1 MKVAIEFKHVYKR
14 FEGREKPAVCDANF
28 QVEEGNF
35 VTILGTSGSGKTTLL
50 KMTNGLIP
58 ATEGDIEFMGENIK
72 NIPMNEYRRKIGY
85 VIQQAG
91 LFPHKTVYENIATIP
106 KLMKWDKQR
115 IDSRVDELLRMVQL
129 DPAQYRKAYPKKLS
143 GGEQQRVGLARAM
156 AVDPS
161 VMIMDEPFGA
171 IDAITREKLQNEL
184 LKIQAQVRKTILF
197 VTHDVQEAF
206 KMGDKVIVM
215 HDGVIQQYDTPFK
228 ILFHP
233 ATPYVKELMSS
244 GDFFDKLKGLTAE
257 SAMTKV
263 EDIKADELSA
273 GKAGGA
279 ESLKNSVKL
288 TDNLSTV
295 LEMLIRGDEDAV
307 AVRDFDGKV
316 AGMIPYS
323 IFKSIMKQESQ
334 DA

>member
-1 MKVAIEFKHVYKR
+1 M
-14 FEGREKPAVCDANF
+14 
-28 QVEEGNF
+28 
-35 VTILGTSGSGKTTLL
+35 
-50 KMTNGLIP
+50 
-58 ATEGDIEFMGENIK
+58 
-72 NIPMNEYRRKIGY
+72 
-85 VIQQAG
+85 
-91 LFPHKTVYENIATIP
+91 
-106 KLMKWDKQR
+106 
-115 IDSRVDELLRMVQL
+115 
-129 DPAQYRKAYPKKLS
+129 
-143 GGEQQRVGLARAM
+143 
-156 AVDPS
+156 
-161 VMIMDEPFGA
+161 
-171 IDAITREKLQNEL
+171 
-184 LKIQAQVRKTILF
+184 RKTILF

>member
-14 FEGREKPAVCDANF
+14 FEGREKPAVCDVNF
-28 QVEEGNF
+28 QVQEGDF

-58 ATEGDIEFMGENIK
+58 ASEGDIEFRGRNIK
-72 NIPMNEYRRKIGY
+72 DIPVNEYRRMIGY

-106 KLMKWDKQR
+106 RLMKWDKAR
-115 IDSRVDELLRMVQL
+115 IDARIKELLRMVKL
-129 DPAQYRKAYPKKLS
+129 DPDQYMKAYPKKLS
-143 GGEQQRVGLARAM
+143 GGEQQRVGLARAL

-171 IDAITREKLQNEL
+171 IDAITRETLQNEL
-184 LKIQAQVRKTILF
+184 LKIQADVKKTVLF

-215 HDGVIQQYDTPFK
+215 HDGVIQQYATPFE

-233 ATPYVKELMSS
+233 ATPYVKELMDS
-244 GDFFDKLKGLTAE
+244 GNFFDKLKGLTAE
-257 SAMTKV
+257 SAMTP
-263 EDIKADELSA
+263 
-273 GKAGGA
+273 A
-279 ESLKNSVKL
+279 ESSVKTSL
-288 TDNLSTV
+288 SVKQTDNLCTV
-295 LEMLIRGDEDAV
+295 LEQFLAGDEETV
-307 AVRDFDGKV
+307 AVRDFDGRV
-316 AGMIPYS
+316 VGVINYA
-323 IFKSIMKQESQ
+323 IFKSIMKQEKQ

>member
-14 FEGREKPAVCDANF
+14 FEGREKPAVCDVNF
-28 QVEEGNF
+28 QVQEGDF

-58 ATEGDIEFMGENIK
+58 ASEGDIEFRGRNIK
-72 NIPMNEYRRKIGY
+72 DIPVNEYRRMIGY

-106 KLMKWDKQR
+106 RLMKWDKER
-115 IDSRVDELLRMVQL
+115 IDARIKELLRMVKL
-129 DPAQYRKAYPKKLS
+129 DPDQYMKAYPKKLS
-143 GGEQQRVGLARAM
+143 GGEQQRVGLARAL

-171 IDAITREKLQNEL
+171 IDAITRETLQNEL
-184 LKIQAQVRKTILF
+184 LKIQADVKKTVLF

-215 HDGVIQQYDTPFK
+215 HGGVIQQYATPFE

-233 ATPYVKELMSS
+233 ATPYVKELMAS
-244 GDFFDKLKGLTAE
+244 GNFFDKLKGLTAE
-257 SAMTKV
+257 SAMTP
-263 EDIKADELSA
+263 
-273 GKAGGA
+273 A
-279 ESLKNSVKL
+279 ESSAKTSLSVKQ
-288 TDNLSTV
+288 TDNLCTV
-295 LEMLIRGDEDAV
+295 LEQFLAGDEETV
-307 AVRDFDGKV
+307 AVRDFDGRV
-316 AGMIPYS
+316 VGVINYA
-323 IFKSIMKQESQ
+323 IFKSIMKQEKQ

>member
-14 FEGREKPAVCDANF
+14 FEGREKPAVCNADF
-28 QVEEGNF
+28 KVKEGDF

-50 KMTNGLIP
+50 KMTNGLIS
-58 ATEGDIEFMGENIK
+58 ATDGEIHFMGENI
-72 NIPMNEYRRKIGY
+72 NGIPRRKIGY

-91 LFPHKTVYENIATIP
+91 LFPHKTVYDNIATIP

-115 IDSRVDELLRMVQL
+115 IERRVDELLNMVEL
-129 DPAQYRKAYPKKLS
+129 DPKQYRKAYPKKLS
-143 GGEQQRVGLARAM
+143 GGEQQRVGLARAL
-156 AVDPS
+156 AIDPQ

-184 LKIQAQVRKTILF
+184 LKIQSQVHKTILF

-215 HDGVIQQYDTPFK
+215 HDGVIQQYDTPFN

-244 GDFFDKLKGLTAE
+244 GNFFDKLKGLTAE
-257 SAMTKV
+257 SAMT
-263 EDIKADELSA
+263 
-273 GKAGGA
+273 
-279 ESLKNSVKL
+279 L
-288 TDNLSTV
+288 TDNQVDTESSVRLSDNLCTV
-295 LEMLIRGDEDAV
+295 LELLIRGEDDVV
-307 AVRDFDGKV
+307 AVKDYDGNIV
-316 AGMIPYS
+316 GTISYS
-323 IFKSIMKQESQ
+323 IFKSIMKQEKK